1 MTTRTTVAGL
11 ALAVA
16 LGVTACSDGDSSP
29 GTGTTP
35 PASGT
40 TPLPPTAGAPTSTS
54 GAPTST
60 TTGVSA
66 TAVTLSK
73 TGGFAGVR
81 EHYASTAARGPQEVF
96 RAATSPNVR
105 GFAGEHRNTRIADG
119 FVYELLIRYSDRS
132 TVRILT
138 DDAAPK
144 PPEVETIIKA
154 LESPSYSTSSSS

>member
-16 LGVTACSDGDSSP
+16 LGVTGCSDGDSSP
-29 GTGTTP
+29 ATGTTP
-35 PASGT
+35 P
-40 TPLPPTAGAPTSTS
+40 PPTA

-81 EHYASTAARGPQEVF
+81 EHYASTTARGPQEVF